1 MAAYD
6 PSKAVTVPVS
16 GSLESLKAQFEENG
30 LGDASAYPSELSVLP
45 QLGNWVAKAFE
56 ARAAAITYYSEV
68 KEEQLE
74 TVLE

>member
-6 PSKAVTVPVS
+6 PSKAVTVPVR

-30 LGDASAYPSELSVLP
+30 LSDPSAYPPELLVLP
-45 QLGNWVAKAFE
+45 QLGSWVAKAFE
-56 ARAAAITYYSEV
+56 ARASAIAYYSEV

-74 TVLE
+74 IVLE